1 MKGVRVITIDG
12 PTASGK
18 GTVASMVAQRLGF
31 AYLDSGAL
39 YRLTAYEALQ
49 KSVALDDEDALS
61 NLAASIK
68 PVFSGSKVELGGMDV
83 TLAIRTE
90 NVGIG
95 ASKVASLPK
104 VRAALVE
111 LQKGFAK
118 APGLVADGRDMGT
131 VIFPDAVLKVFLTAS
146 VEARAERR
154 FNQLKDKGISVTIDT
169 LVRNLRERD
178 ERDMNRAASPLVPAA
193 DARILDSSAM
203 TIEETVETVLKWYAQ
218 TA

>member
-1 MKGVRVITIDG
+1 MDVRVITIDG

-18 GTVASMVAQRLGF
+18 GTVAFLVARRLGF

-49 KSVALDDEDALS
+49 EGVALDDEAKLS
-61 NLAASIK
+61 EVASSIK
-68 PVFSGSKVELGGMDV
+68 PVFSGATVELDGKDV
-83 TLAIRTE
+83 TLAIRSE

-104 VRAALVE
+104 VREALVK
-111 LQKGFAK
+111 LQKDFAK

-146 VEARAERR
+146 VEARAKRR

-169 LVRNLRERD
+169 LVKNLRERD
-178 ERDMNRAASPLVPAA
+178 ERDMSRAASPLIPAL
-193 DARILDSSAM
+193 DARILDSSDM
-203 TIEETVETVLKWYAQ
+203 TIEETVETVLRWYAQ
-218 TA
+218 AV